1 MSEEV
6 LILVVVTVWT
16 VVVLA
21 RSWRARPGR
30 PLTLLLLV
38 LALPAAFTGGAVWRV
53 FLLTGLA
60 WHLLL
65 SFPDGGARWPAR
77 ARPYGGVVSLAAT
90 GWLLITGGRSY
101 WLPVVIALGV
111 LLMLWCLHLWFRRR
125 PQPSPAARPVQGSTA
140 SLRSVPTPV
149 TPVAA
154 QPPAEPLRSP
164 AADSTAHDSSSVRR
178 GPAKQSPA
186 ADVTALDNLSARPV
200 AKPTASSVTR
210 ADADFAAV
218 PARMASAPDA
228 FGAPATRARPREAA
242 PSGPILPV
250 VLDVTAHTG
259 AHIDP
264 RGRRSAGLAWR
275 ERRLAVRDATAVV
288 SGDDNRVDLKE
299 RYRIR
304 RLEISLSDFTSGP
317 LTRALNRLLH
327 DAAGTAP
334 SPASIR
340 DFQKTLAGFLA
351 LPSAGPSSLHQ
362 RIDRPEHL
370 RAVSCKGVQ
379 VGDHNRMA
387 INDSFVLDRSQI
399 PITGLLAEHRD
410 YVTAF
415 VTALQE
421 PAPGPHTARFL
432 TQTLKL
438 AGRIDDIALIEAAA
452 PGHPDTMIGHLF
464 GTTAVTGAAVVMVGV
479 DNRLHQSLKLQRPGW
494 NRATLETAIAGLQVA
509 EIRTP
514 VPPVTPVPVLPAPP
528 HHGLTHLPNPA
539 AAPATRP
546 TGIAG
551 PGGW

>member
-1 MSEEV
+1 MSEGF
-6 LILVVVTVWT
+6 LILVAVTVWT

-21 RSWRARPGR
+21 RSWRARLGR
-30 PLTLLLLV
+30 PLTFLLLV
-38 LALPAAFTGGAVWRV
+38 LALPAAFTGGAVLRV

-65 SFPDGGARWPAR
+65 SFPDEGARRPAR
-77 ARPYGGVVSLAAT
+77 ARPYAGVVVSLAAT

-111 LLMLWCLHLWFRRR
+111 VLMLWCLHLWFRRR
-125 PQPSPAARPVQGSTA
+125 AQPSPAARPVWGSTA
-140 SLRSVPTPV
+140 TLRPAPAPV
-149 TPVAA
+149 TPMAT
-154 QPPAEPLRSP
+154 QPPAEPLRRLAANTTALGGSAVPRVPTRRSP
-164 AADSTAHDSSSVRR
+164 AADSIAFDS
-178 GPAKQSPA
+178 
-186 ADVTALDNLSARPV
+186 LSTRPV
-200 AKPTASSVTR
+200 ARPTASSVTR

-218 PARMASAPDA
+218 PARMAPAPDA
-228 FGAPATRARPREAA
+228 FAAPAGRARPRTAA
-242 PSGPILPV
+242 PSRPILPV

-275 ERRLAVRDATAVV
+275 EHRLAVRDATAVV

-317 LTRALNRLLH
+317 LMRALNRLLH
-327 DAAGTAP
+327 DAAGKAP
-334 SPASIR
+334 SGAAIR
-340 DFQKTLAGFLA
+340 DFQKALAEFLG
-351 LPSAGPSSLHQ
+351 PAGAEPSSLHQ
-362 RIDRPEHL
+362 QINRPEHL
-370 RAVSCKGVQ
+370 RVVSCKGVQ
-379 VGDHNRMA
+379 VGDHNRMT

-432 TQTLKL
+432 TQTLNL
-438 AGRIDDIALIEAAA
+438 AGRTDDLALIEAAA
-452 PGHPDTMIGHLF
+452 PGRPDTMIGHLF
-464 GTTAVTGAAVVMVGV
+464 GTTAVTSAAVVMVGV
-479 DNRLHQSLKLQRPGW
+479 DNELHQSLKLQRPGW
-494 NRATLETAIAGLQVA
+494 NVATLETAIAGLRVA
-509 EIRTP
+509 EVPTP
-514 VPPVTPVPVLPAPP
+514 VSPVTPVRVSPASPRL
-528 HHGLTHLPNPA
+528 GLVYPPNPA
-539 AAPATRP
+539 AAPSMRTD
-546 TGIAG
+546 IAG